1 MHRYCGPF
9 LAAVLLLSFSGSADA
24 QQYMSFG
31 YGPPSSRQ
39 SPAVNLYLSALY
51 DRLLQTSPR
60 FRAYRMWKECHSIT
74 ISPLRGDCIA
84 SFDLYEPVLYSSR
97 LTRGRS
103 AS

>member
-1 MHRYCGPF
+1 MHRYSGSL
-9 LAAVLLLSFSGSADA
+9 LAAVLILSFSGSADA

-31 YGPPSSRQ
+31 FGAPSSRQ

-60 FRAYRMWKECHSIT
+60 FRAYRMWKECHTIN

-84 SFDLYEPVLYSSR
+84 SFDQYEPVLYR
-97 LTRGRS
+97 
-103 AS
+103 